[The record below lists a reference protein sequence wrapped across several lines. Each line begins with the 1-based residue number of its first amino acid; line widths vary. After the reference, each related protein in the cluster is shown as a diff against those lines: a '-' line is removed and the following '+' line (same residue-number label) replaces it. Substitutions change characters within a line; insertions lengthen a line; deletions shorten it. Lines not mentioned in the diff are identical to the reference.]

1 MRGGRATRQ
10 RHAIVVTTAVFLCR
24 RRSHQWRSNGS
35 SGQGRDGAQRQWAAA
50 AEVALHRTEVATE
63 AAASYYSFCSCRRQ
77 QWVLFDAHGLLWRSR
92 EAAAAVVERSA
103 PRPLT
108 ATRFA
113 CIGEGGE
120 FDLSQGGRGCCAA
133 WSCQRQQWSRPRPLL
148 LLPYLRVLIAPVSAR
163 FDRVGGNSGLFLLAC
178 ICC

>member
-1 MRGGRATRQ
+1 MRS
-10 RHAIVVTTAVFLCR
+10 R
-24 RRSHQWRSNGS
+24 RRSHRRSSNGS
-35 SGQGRDGAQRQWAAA
+35 GGQGRDGAQRQWAAA
-50 AEVALHRTEVATE
+50 AEVALHRTEVAKE
-63 AAASYYSFCSCRRQ
+63 AAASYYSFCSCQRQ

-120 FDLSQGGRGCCAA
+120 FDLSQGGEGVLRSMELPTAA
-133 WSCQRQQWSRPRPLL
+133 VESATAVIVAAILAGSHCSCVCSLRSRWWQQRVIFAGLHSLL
-148 LLPYLRVLIAPVSAR
+148 TAP
-163 FDRVGGNSGLFLLAC
+163 
-178 ICC
+178 